1 MFAKELGLMLYV
13 DDVAAEKALWQAAGF
28 IIVSESQVMDFETF
42 DMKNHEQATATITVY
57 DKAFIRQVSPEV
69 VDHIP
74 SLLFESD
81 AIEKLHERILGLT
94 DTCSPLNQKPF
105 LNSNFASPSGLYF
118 AVKGV

>member
-1 MFAKELGLMLYV
+1 MFTKELGLMLYV
-13 DDVAAEKALWQAAGF
+13 DDVVAEKAFWQATGF

-42 DMKNHEQATATITVY
+42 DMKNHAQATATITVY
-57 DKAFIRQVSPEV
+57 DKAFIKQVSPEV

-81 AIEKLHERILGLT
+81 AIEKLHERISGLT
-94 DTCSPLNQKPF
+94 DTCSPLNQEPF
-105 LNSNFASPSGLYF
+105 LNFNFASPSGLYF

>member
-1 MFAKELGLMLYV
+1 MFTKELGLMLYV
-13 DDVAAEKALWQAAGF
+13 DDVVAEKAFWQAAGF

-57 DKAFIRQVSPEV
+57 DKAFIKQVSPEV

-81 AIEKLHERILGLT
+81 AIEKLHEHISGLT
-94 DTCSPLNQKPF
+94 DTCSPLNQEPF
-105 LNSNFASPSGLYF
+105 LNFNFASPSGLYF